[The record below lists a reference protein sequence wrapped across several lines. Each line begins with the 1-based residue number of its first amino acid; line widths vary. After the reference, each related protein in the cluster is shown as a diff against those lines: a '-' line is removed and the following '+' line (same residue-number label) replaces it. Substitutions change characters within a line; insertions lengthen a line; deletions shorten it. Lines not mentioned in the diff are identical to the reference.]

1 MTNQEMATLFLNLAT
16 AILQQPAAK
25 PQSSVPIQPA
35 VQGTIPVD
43 AAQQTA
49 VTHTPAPAVSAMQQ
63 TAPTVVQQTP
73 QQLAPHQL
81 APQPVQPSPQTQI
94 PANLQQLLQEMH
106 RQGATFDL
114 PPQTNIYDRLS
125 DHLASIYSASGD
137 NVNNPT

>member
-49 VTHTPAPAVSAMQQ
+49 VTPTPDPAVSAMQQ

-73 QQLAPHQL
+73 QHL

-94 PANLQQLLQEMH
+94 SVNLQQLLQEMH

-125 DHLASIYSASGD
+125 DHLSSIYSASGD

>member
-35 VQGTIPVD
+35 VQATIPVD
-43 AAQQTA
+43 AAQQRA

-63 TAPTVVQQTP
+63 ADSTVVQQTP
-73 QQLAPHQL
+73 QQL

-94 PANLQQLLQEMH
+94 PANLQQLLQEMN

-125 DHLASIYSASGD
+125 EHLANIYSASGD